1 MTDRPGEHGI
11 EDDVLDVACAYLFLN
26 ASGHARLLKPEC
38 EPDHRV
44 SCQTAVCKADQLEN
58 SIVPLSSLGVL
69 ADRQIESNSAKEHP
83 QDYSSCHILLYALF

>member
-69 ADRQIESNSAKEHP
+69 ADRQIESNSAEKHP
-83 QDYSSCHILLYALF
+83 QDYSSTHVLLYALF